1 METIIIAK
9 AGVTYGGGVD
19 KLSAAIDMT
28 EGAVGVFDE
37 SGALIAGDAT
47 EVTGDSLTF
56 AVKRAN
62 DVKISFPIYKDG
74 FAKSSIVY
82 SAAAAKKV
90 AIGSNANAGT
100 TYNLNIPSTIVEGQ
114 SAIVTL
120 IDKSLPEYNI
130 TRMKMYEAPVID
142 GDTAIT
148 VMARLLAKV
157 NADTNRVATMSKIDT
172 TNSDGYIF
180 TAVTAGKDFAVNCG
194 GILENADVLEH
205 TEIVHAGT
213 AGITAGTVSALTNLV
228 THSEG
233 FGLATQ
239 IAEAERDASTREGNN
254 NYPGWSTNLYTQDS
268 LVVAGET
275 YNQAIVSSNRP
286 NDNILI
292 PRQPL
297 RKQVHIVIPENDAN
311 WAILANILTVFITP
325 SA

>member
-1 METIIIAK
+1 METMIIAK
-9 AGVTYGGGVD
+9 AGVTYGGGVT
-19 KLSAAIDMT
+19 KLSAAAAMT
-28 EGAVGVFDE
+28 EGAIGVFDE
-37 SGALIAGDAT
+37 TGALIAGNAT
-47 EVTGDSLTF
+47 SVTGDSLTF
-56 AVKRAN
+56 AVKRA
-62 DVKISFPIYKDG
+62 DGVKISFPIYKDG
-74 FAKSSIVY
+74 FSKSTVTY
-82 SAAAAKKV
+82 VAAAAKKV
-90 AIGSNANAGT
+90 AIGSNTNAGT

-114 SAIVTL
+114 VATVTL
-120 IDKSLPEYNI
+120 IDKSLPEYDLR
-130 TRMKMYEAPVID
+130 RMVAYDEPVID

-148 VMARLLAKV
+148 VMERLLARV
-157 NADTNRVATMSKIDT
+157 NADTDRVATMSKIDT

-213 AGITAGTVSALTNLV
+213 AGVTKGTVSALTNLV

-239 IAEAERDASTREGNN
+239 IAEAEAEASTREGNN
-254 NYPGWSTNLYTQDS
+254 NYPGWSTNLYTQPS
-268 LVVAGET
+268 VVVAGET

-311 WAILANILTVFITP
+311 WAILLNILTVFITP